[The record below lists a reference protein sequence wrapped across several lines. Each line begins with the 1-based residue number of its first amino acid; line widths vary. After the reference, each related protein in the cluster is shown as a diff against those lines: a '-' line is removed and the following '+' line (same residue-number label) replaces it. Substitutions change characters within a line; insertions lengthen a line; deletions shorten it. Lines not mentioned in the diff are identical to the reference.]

1 MVRCAIGRAAQ
12 DEYLLAM
19 SDTFDSRGIRAI
31 HPSEIL
37 RVEPETWV
45 AWWSVFGQWCK
56 ISVGCVQS
64 SCPVHLKYGVEPK
77 YKGKGRRVN
86 MPADQSG
93 KLPRSAELFLVS
105 SSYTAAA
112 QR

>member
-37 RVEPETWV
+37 RVEPGMWV
-45 AWWSVFGQWCK
+45 AWWSGFGQWCK

-64 SCPVHLKYGVEPK
+64 SF
-77 YKGKGRRVN
+77 
-86 MPADQSG
+86 
-93 KLPRSAELFLVS
+93 SAFMMLARAWHFIPIPDL
-105 SSYTAAA
+105 AILIC
-112 QR
+112 